1 MWLILTM
8 TLQLLPKFQAGIN
21 WQPTEVFGAYLTDY
35 SHPVT
40 VTYKMAVTEIMATA
54 LEDGKETGFR
64 KF

>member
-1 MWLILTM
+1 MWLILSM

-21 WQPTEVFGAYLTDY
+21 WQPTEAFGAHHRL

-40 VTYKMAVTEIMATA
+40 VTYKMAVTEVMATA